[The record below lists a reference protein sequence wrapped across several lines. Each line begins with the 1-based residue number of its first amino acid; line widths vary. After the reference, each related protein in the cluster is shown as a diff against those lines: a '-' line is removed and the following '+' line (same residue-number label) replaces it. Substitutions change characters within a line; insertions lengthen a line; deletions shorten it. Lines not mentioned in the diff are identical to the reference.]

1 MVCGCPHIN
10 TNTAPEKEAV
20 SLTRTAIVETVGIK
34 KKRGFCAIIS
44 TNALVQSARITL
56 AQLVLC

>member
-1 MVCGCPHIN
+1 M
-10 TNTAPEKEAV
+10 
-20 SLTRTAIVETVGIK
+20 LTRTAIVETVGIK

-56 AQLVLC
+56 AQLVLAEDYRLHTATIVAI